1 MNVLCVIP
9 ARGGSKGIPDKNL
22 RIVGG
27 HPLVWWSVHQA
38 LNTGMPTSSIVV
50 SSDSEDILDIARN
63 ERVVALKR
71 PDNISGD
78 DSKTEDAMLHA
89 LEWYE
94 PEYSPVSAVLL
105 LQPTSPIRFSGR
117 VQQCIEKFTDGDYE
131 SLVTVTKFY
140 DLFWHRRHGSW
151 VTSYVP
157 RCRCMRQDMDRADF
171 SYFEN
176 GNIYITR
183 PDVLRETSCRIGRQN
198 RTCVVSITEVEGMQ
212 IDTEDDL
219 DIISTI
225 LSTNLI
231 YKYSK
236 AVNDE
241 SQQSNTSSRDR
252 CCPSR

>member
-9 ARGGSKGIPDKNL
+9 ARGGSKGIYKKNL
-22 RIVGG
+22 RLVGG
-27 HPLVWWSVHQA
+27 HPLVWWSIQQA
-38 LNTGMPTSSIVV
+38 LNTGMPASSIVV
-50 SSDSEDILDIARN
+50 SSDSGDILDIARN
-63 ERVVALKR
+63 KSVVALKR
-71 PDNISGD
+71 PDDISGG

-94 PEYSPVSAVLL
+94 SKYSPVSAVLV
-105 LQPTSPIRFSGR
+105 LQPTSPIRFPGR
-117 VQQCIEKFTDGDYE
+117 VQQCIEKFADGDYE

-140 DLFWHRRHGSW
+140 DLFWHCHHGPW
-151 VTSYVP
+151 TTSYVP
-157 RCRCMRQDMDRADF
+157 RCRRMRQDMDRADF

-183 PDVLRETSCRIGRQN
+183 PDVLRETSCRIGKQD
-198 RTCVVSITEVEGMQ
+198 RTCVVPITEVEGMQ

-225 LSTNLI
+225 LSTNLT

-236 AVNDE
+236 AVNNE
-241 SQQSNTSSRDR
+241 PQQSNAGSRDR